1 MKLIFCIIQSTL
13 RPPEVNMFYRK
24 IRICIAYMGVDHVR
38 TSCSVAKRNGG
49 VCNTVTLTASESAR

>member
-1 MKLIFCIIQSTL
+1 
-13 RPPEVNMFYRK
+13 MFYRK

-38 TSCSVAKRNGG
+38 TSCSVAKRNGS